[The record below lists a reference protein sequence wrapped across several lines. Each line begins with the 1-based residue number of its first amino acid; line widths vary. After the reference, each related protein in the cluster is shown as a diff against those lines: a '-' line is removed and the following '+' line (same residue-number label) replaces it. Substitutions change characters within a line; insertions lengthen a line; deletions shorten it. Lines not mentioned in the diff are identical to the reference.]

1 MKCQYCK
8 GNCIKKGC
16 YKRRQLYQCKSCKKY
31 QRTTYV
37 KPKIQETK
45 KNQIKLYHNE
55 GLGISSIS
63 RLLTLSK
70 SSVQRK
76 LTELA
81 KQQSKPAIHET
92 QQVYE
97 VDELRTYIGNK
108 KQECWIIYALN
119 KNTKQVID
127 FVVGRRTKANIKKII
142 DALNVLKPK
151 KIFTDKLATYT
162 TLISNNMHVAS
173 AYKIN
178 HIERRNLELRKDIK
192 CLNRKTIC
200 YSKSQEMLTTK
211 LKLYF
216 NS

>member
-16 YKRRQLYQCKSCKKY
+16 YKRRQLYQCKNCKKY

-63 RLLTLSK
+63 RILTISK

-81 KQQSKPAIHET
+81 KQQPKPVIQET
-92 QQVYE
+92 QQS
-97 VDELRTYIGNK
+97 L
-108 KQECWIIYALN
+108 
-119 KNTKQVID
+119 
-127 FVVGRRTKANIKKII
+127 
-142 DALNVLKPK
+142 
-151 KIFTDKLATYT
+151 
-162 TLISNNMHVAS
+162 
-173 AYKIN
+173 
-178 HIERRNLELRKDIK
+178 
-192 CLNRKTIC
+192 
-200 YSKSQEMLTTK
+200 
-211 LKLYF
+211 
-216 NS
+216 